1 MPDTHAPAAQENA
14 PDPAAA
20 LPPRAPLALDEEEVR
35 QLWSFVHGD
44 IMEPALR
51 AILHDSLGLCPR
63 HTWGYAVV
71 EIELWQS
78 GGGARGGHQPFDVG
92 VLYEDL
98 LGLVAEGLDRPATLL
113 HRHPERVLAPKRRCR
128 ICTEMAGPEYTGHRL
143 GYAGSDTAALT
154 RKANLLEHTRSWCRE
169 TAPIWRGRVCPACDP
184 DRPAHPDAA
193 HLCRVHLIA
202 QGPLEEDARHQAA
215 EGLREVRT
223 RLLRLTASMTVNG
236 APAGPAEDASWIE
249 ALGFFAGWGP
259 PLWMAE
265 GQGDTASK
273 VVDREGGGTVGSGDG
288 DGSRR
293 GIPHEEM
300 PEPPQTADGSYPP
313 CPKER

>member
-1 MPDTHAPAAQENA
+1 MPDTNARAARASA
-14 PDPAAA
+14 PDPVDI
-20 LPPRAPLALDEEEVR
+20 LPPRAPLALEAEEVR

-63 HTWGYAVV
+63 HAWGYAVV

-98 LGLVAEGLDRPATLL
+98 LGLVAEGLGRPVTIL
-113 HRHPERVLAPKRRCR
+113 HRHPERILAPKGPCR

-143 GYAGSDTAALT
+143 GYAGSDTTALT
-154 RKANLLEHTRSWCRE
+154 RKANLLEHTSSWCRE
-169 TAPIWRGRVCPACDP
+169 TSPIWRGRVCPACDSGGSP
-184 DRPAHPDAA
+184 LAHPA
-193 HLCRVHLIA
+193 HLCRAHLLA
-202 QGPLEEDARHQAA
+202 KGPLEESARYEAA
-215 EGLREVRT
+215 EGLREVRS
-223 RLLRLTASMTVNG
+223 RLLRLTDSMTVDG
-236 APAGPAEDASWIE
+236 APASPEEDASWIE

-265 GQGDTASK
+265 G
-273 VVDREGGGTVGSGDG
+273 
-288 DGSRR
+288 
-293 GIPHEEM
+293 
-300 PEPPQTADGSYPP
+300 
-313 CPKER
+313 